1 VTPKIAS
8 FDFRQ
13 LRRAGRSQD
22 AEAACGSLH
31 VTWRSVR
38 SDVVPHVLWGPLL
51 RRTDSDRD
59 PACLIR
65 TQIRF
70 RMEEKRRQATLLAM
84 PVPRE
89 TRPMAWNA
97 QSALRRK
104 ALPWLST
111 ERALCV
117 TCRHLERAVA
127 QRLEQRLP
135 NPCVVGSSPS
145 RPAKASHQGRF
156 PQIFL
161 SSVKSVPGPGLLA
174 KSARYWIVEPAR
186 GRLQLVG
193 GSRPGS
199 SWSLLL
205 NLPGV
210 PKSLCCC

>member
-1 VTPKIAS
+1 M
-8 FDFRQ
+8 
-13 LRRAGRSQD
+13 
-22 AEAACGSLH
+22 
-31 VTWRSVR
+31 
-38 SDVVPHVLWGPLL
+38 SDSN
-51 RRTDSDRD
+51 TDSVQNGREA
-59 PACLIR
+59 PASYALGHACS
-65 TQIRF
+65 
-70 RMEEKRRQATLLAM
+70 
-84 PVPRE
+84 PRN
-89 TRPMAWNA
+89 RPMAWNA

-104 ALPWLST
+104 ALRWLST

-145 RPAKASHQGRF
+145 RLAKASHQGRF

-174 KSARYWIVEPAR
+174 KSARYWIVGPAR

-199 SWSLLL
+199 SWSVLL
-205 NLPGV
+205 NV
-210 PKSLCCC
+210 PALTAVATESFLVPAPATSAVRPTCHQQQ